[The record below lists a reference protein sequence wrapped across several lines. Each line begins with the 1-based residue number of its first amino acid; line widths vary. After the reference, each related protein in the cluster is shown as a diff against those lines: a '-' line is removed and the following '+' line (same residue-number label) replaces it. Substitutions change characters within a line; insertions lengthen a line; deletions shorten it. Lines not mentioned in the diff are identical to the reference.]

1 VFLSNLKFVR
11 SVPRNHTNFGFGTLE
26 PSFSTQIRLLL
37 QIQGMYPH
45 EVARTRDGIGEAYED
60 HRLFVGD
67 VSGWKFRDN
76 SLLVQVEAAAKSKRG
91 GGDRKCD
98 YGAHD

>member
-1 VFLSNLKFVR
+1 MSLSNPKFVR
-11 SVPRNHTNFGFGTLE
+11 SVLRNHTNFGFGILE

-45 EVARTRDGIGEAYED
+45 EVARTRDGIGESYED
-60 HRLFVGD
+60 HRLFVGY

-76 SLLVQVEAAAKSKRG
+76 GLLVQMEAPAKGECRG
-91 GGDRKCD
+91 NNRKCD
-98 YGAHD
+98 DGAHN